1 MRNIIRLEVI
11 LKLILVFSLAAFVGC
26 EKGNDPVPQ
35 KEEVSIVLDVDQLS
49 LESASVRVRHSGSP
63 DLLWV
68 YMNTMDLESD
78 AASLIANKI
87 SKDLELT
94 GEIVANRGQNKS
106 LTMSA
111 LQPKSYYRFICS
123 AIDEVTGLPYGDVA
137 EITYRTRRDPSVFEM
152 NDSWT
157 ISRGERTMNNQD
169 KTEYDNF
176 ICESDDEQTYVVLTL
191 KDSDF
196 EYYYKNDLRSL
207 FEDYQS
213 SFGFEEGSSKWKSVL
228 SSGDI
233 TWSEQRLRSGDWTAY
248 MIGIDSDG
256 ELSGLYQLLQF
267 TVEQEVASAEYNR
280 WLGTWMVSDKNG
292 EPLFEIQIIPSENN
306 MWYYMA
312 GWESSN
318 VFGFDT
324 YDPALMPELYFD
336 KETGKMLFISQYVNS
351 MVSGSETVDFYFTG
365 TFTYGNTYVLG
376 DQVLN
381 LRMAESTF
389 VNSTYSEAAISSLT
403 FQNSGMEFPIESI
416 CYMYYNGSQLGS
428 ISLAPPTLP
437 LTMTKKVTE

>member
-1 MRNIIRLEVI
+1 MARIID
-11 LKLILVFSLAAFVGC
+11 G
-26 EKGNDPVPQ
+26 
-35 KEEVSIVLDVDQLS
+35 
-49 LESASVRVRHSGSP
+49 
-63 DLLWV
+63 
-68 YMNTMDLESD
+68 T
-78 AASLIANKI
+78 
-87 SKDLELT
+87 
-94 GEIVANRGQNKS
+94 
-106 LTMSA
+106 
-111 LQPKSYYRFICS
+111 
-123 AIDEVTGLPYGDVA
+123 
-137 EITYRTRRDPSVFEM
+137 EM
-152 NDSWT
+152 NMIGSNLRRLRMERGWSQQKLSDKLEMLAIYVCRGS
-157 ISRGERTMNNQD
+157 ISRIEDKQRTVTDIELYGFSQ
-169 KTEYDNF
+169 
-176 ICESDDEQTYVVLTL
+176 VLGVPI
-191 KDSDF
+191 
-196 EYYYKNDLRSL
+196 EAL

-403 FQNSGMEFPIESI
+403 FHNSGMEFPIESI